1 MTRPRLGFLGVG
13 WIGQHRM
20 RAVLESGVA
29 DVVAIAEPDATL
41 RGAAL
46 ASAPGAEGMQTL
58 EDLLTRDLDGIAIA
72 TPSALHAEQTLAVL
86 RKGIAVFC
94 QKPLARSGAETR
106 AVVECARA
114 ENRLLHVDF
123 SYRHTA
129 ALQAL
134 KATLPELGPVHA
146 SRLVFHNAYGPDK
159 PWYYDRAS
167 SGGGCVM
174 DLGVHLIDAAL
185 WLFEDAQIERVD
197 SALFAQ
203 GERLGAQS
211 QRVED
216 FASVRLQLRG
226 GSILELACSWKLPVG
241 HEAEISLEFF
251 GAHGAARM
259 RNVNGSFYDFV
270 AERMH
275 GTSRVELVQ
284 PPDSWGGRA
293 IVAWA
298 KKLGESADFDPS
310 AARFVDVADVIDRVY
325 GRSADLPRPRQNSA
339 GDSDAIAARAADV

>member
-1 MTRPRLGFLGVG
+1 MTRPKLGFLGVG

-29 DVVAIAEPDATL
+29 DVVAIAEPDRAL
-41 RGAAL
+41 REAAL
-46 ASAPGAEGMQTL
+46 ALAPSAEGMETL
-58 EDLLTRDLDGIAIA
+58 DALLERELDGVAIA
-72 TPSALHAEQTLAVL
+72 TPSALHAEQTLAAL
-86 RKGIAVFC
+86 RKGCAVFC

-134 KATLPELGPVHA
+134 KALLPELGPIHA

-159 PWYYDRAS
+159 PWYYDRRS

-185 WLFEDAQIERVD
+185 WLFEDAQLTRVE
-197 SALFAQ
+197 SALFVQ
-203 GERLGAQS
+203 GERLEPLS
-211 QRVED
+211 PRVED
-216 FASVRLQLRG
+216 FASVRMQLQS
-226 GSILELACSWKLPVG
+226 GSVIELACSWKLPVG
-241 HEAEISLEFF
+241 HEAEIGIELF

-270 AERMH
+270 AERMQ
-275 GTSRVELVQ
+275 GTSRSELVQ
-284 PPDSWGGRA
+284 PPDAWGGRA
-293 IVAWA
+293 AVAWA
-298 KKLGESADFDPS
+298 KQLAKSADFDPQ
-310 AARFVDVADVIDRVY
+310 ADRFIDVADVIDRIY
-325 GRSADLPRPRQNSA
+325 GKSADLPRERQN
-339 GDSDAIAARAADV
+339 AARDRDTPHGASTSA